1 VFGGSVTDGRPLATQ
16 VLIGICVVVY
26 VGQRVVPGLTQDIAF
41 VPAVGDSEPWR
52 FLTAAFAHSP
62 TSIFHILFNM
72 YALWVMGSYLE
83 PLLGR
88 VRFLATYLISALGGS
103 VGYLL
108 LAFPPTAAQLAV
120 RDGGSWYTSVVGA
133 SGAVFGLFGVFLLLN
148 RRMGRSSTWMYAII
162 GINAVYGFVVPGIAW
177 QGHLGGFLTGLAC
190 GGLIAY
196 TGRRESGRDGSWTT
210 HWLGL
215 TVLTVALVVL
225 AVGKYAVTSTP
236 F

>member
-1 VFGGSVTDGRPLATQ
+1 
-16 VLIGICVVVY
+16 
-26 VGQRVVPGLTQDIAF
+26 
-41 VPAVGDSEPWR
+41 
-52 FLTAAFAHSP
+52 
-62 TSIFHILFNM
+62 M
-72 YALWVMGSYLE
+72 
-83 PLLGR
+83 
-88 VRFLATYLISALGGS
+88 
-103 VGYLL
+103 
-108 LAFPPTAAQLAV
+108 
-120 RDGGSWYTSVVGA
+120 
-133 SGAVFGLFGVFLLLN
+133 FGLFGVFLLLN